1 MSDQEAKNRDI
12 LIKVQE
18 KYRTI
23 YDSLDEEFKRN
34 SCLMIEYYHTNVDSN
49 ISLKN
54 LDEA

>member
-18 KYRTI
+18 KYRSI
-23 YDSLDEEFKRN
+23 YDSLDEEFKRK
-34 SCLMIEYYHTNVDSN
+34 SCLMIQYYHTNVDSN